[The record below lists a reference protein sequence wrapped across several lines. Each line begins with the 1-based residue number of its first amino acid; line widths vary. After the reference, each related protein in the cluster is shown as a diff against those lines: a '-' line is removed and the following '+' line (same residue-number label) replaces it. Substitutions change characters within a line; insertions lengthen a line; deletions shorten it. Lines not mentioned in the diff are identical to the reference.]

1 MLNKENIQDV
11 YGLAPMQECMLVQ
24 YVKDPQ
30 TTAYVE
36 QFDFTL
42 QGELQVELL
51 EQSFNLVI
59 QKYSALRTVFSY
71 RKTDHPRQVVLKKRN
86 FELAIDDFSG
96 IDTSMLVAALEEFKL
111 NDRRKGFDL
120 SADLLLRATLINLGN
135 QKHRLI
141 FTFHHIILDG
151 WCLGLVFGDVFSFY
165 DELCKLPTAVIE
177 PQETSTY
184 NQFIAWLGSQD
195 KASANNYWREY
206 LAGYDAPVG
215 IPYFDK
221 PFNGDFSTANH
232 GFLLGAE
239 LTAAINNIAKSHSL
253 TFSSIF
259 QTAWGVLLQKC
270 QDTDDVIFGTVVSGR
285 PPALP
290 GVLNMVGLFINTQA
304 LRIKSE
310 PEQSFIT
317 LAAATQQ
324 HIFAASAYE
333 FSPLFEIQAQSALNN
348 QLLNHIV
355 AFENYPLSEQ
365 MKEVG
370 LTGQGLRV
378 LDVDVFEQTNYDFNV
393 IVNPSANTRVSFS
406 YNGNRY
412 QAETIEVLARS
423 LMHLLT
429 QIATNPTAHVAALSI
444 CAPEERERVLNA
456 FNNTR
461 TDYPHTRTI
470 ASLFD
475 ETATVYSQE
484 VALAYQNI
492 TYRYSELRAKA
503 IVVAHTFKEAGVAPG
518 DVVGLITPRCPEM
531 IVGILAAFYCG
542 ASYLPIDVNMPAGRI
557 EFLLSDGNAKIIA
570 TLSSFASR
578 LPSDLDVVELDRA
591 IVQTMGH
598 NNDAIS
604 LPGLSLSSS
613 EPAYIMYTSGS
624 TGQPKGCVVTHRNI
638 ARLVKGNDFAC
649 FDSTQSLLLTGAPIF
664 DANTFE
670 IWSVL
675 LNGGRLCLADEA
687 DILDPARLKNQLAK
701 HNVTS
706 LWLTSALF
714 NQLCEADVSLFAGLQ
729 QLLVGGD
736 VLSPNHIRKLR
747 ETYPEVA
754 IINGYGPT
762 ENTTFSATHLIDQ
775 VDTGRLPIGKP
786 IKNSTAYVVDKN
798 LQLLPPGAYGELCVG
813 GDGIALGYLNR
824 PELTAKVFVKNPF
837 AEGNLYRTG
846 DIARWLPDGSID
858 LLGRKDFQIK
868 IRGFRVELGE
878 IERVFT
884 AIEGIQEAIV
894 IVRGEG
900 SDKQLHAYFIA
911 VDQMDVVQLRALL
924 ARQLPGYMIPVY
936 MLQMQKFPLTIN
948 GKVDRAALPVIEQKA
963 IAAVANVQP
972 RNPVEQQV
980 AAVCREVLGLDALSV
995 HDNFFDIGANSLNLI
1010 TINNRLKIILN
1021 RDIPLTLLFEHTS
1034 VARLAEYLVQGEA
1047 QQQERLQQEQTE
1059 LNAAKDNLIK
1069 NRNLMRMME
1078 VESE

>member
-24 YVKDPQ
+24 YAKDPE

-42 QGELQVELL
+42 QGELHTELL

-59 QKYSALRTVFSY
+59 KKYSALRTVFSY
-71 RKTDHPRQVVLKKRN
+71 RKTDHPRQVVLKNRSLQ
-86 FELAIDDFSG
+86 LAVEDFSCM
-96 IDTSMLVAALEEFKL
+96 DACALTAMLEDFKL

-135 QKHRLI
+135 QNHRLV

-165 DELCKLPTAVIE
+165 DELCKSPAAVIE
-177 PQETSTY
+177 PRETSAY
-184 NQFIAWLGSQD
+184 SQFVAWLGSQD
-195 KASANNYWREY
+195 KTAANSYWQEY
-206 LAGYDAPVG
+206 LAGYKVPAG

-221 PFNGDFSTANH
+221 PYDGGFSTANYS
-232 GFLLGAE
+232 FLLGTE
-239 LTAAINNIAKSHSL
+239 LTAAIDSIAKSHSL

-259 QTAWGVLLQKC
+259 QTAWGVLLQKF
-270 QDTDDVIFGTVVSGR
+270 QDTDDVVFGTVVSGR

-290 GVLNMVGLFINTQA
+290 DIVNMVGLFINTQA

-310 PEQSFIT
+310 PDQSFIALT
-317 LAAATQQ
+317 LATQQ
-324 HIFAASAYE
+324 HIFSASAYE
-333 FSPLFEIQAQSALNN
+333 FSPLFEIQAQSELNN
-348 QLLNHIV
+348 RLLNHIV

-370 LTGQGLRV
+370 AGQGLKV

-406 YNGNRY
+406 YNGKRY
-412 QAETIEVLARS
+412 KSDVVEILARS
-423 LMHLLT
+423 LMHLLN
-429 QIATNPTAHVAALSI
+429 QIVTNPTASIAVLNI
-444 CAPEERERVLNA
+444 CAREECERVLKI

-461 TDYPHTRTI
+461 TDYPHTKSI

-475 ETATVYSQE
+475 ETATAYSQQ
-484 VALAYQNI
+484 VALAYQNT
-492 TYRYSELRAKA
+492 TYRYSELRSKTMEM
-503 IVVAHTFKEAGVAPG
+503 AHRFQVAGVVPG

-531 IVGILAAFYCG
+531 IIGILAAFYCG

-557 EFLLSDGNAKIIA
+557 EFLLDDGSVKIIA

-578 LPSDLDVVELDRA
+578 LPSGLLFVELDRA
-591 IVQTMGH
+591 LSETTDHKRETRQ
-598 NNDAIS
+598 
-604 LPGLSLSSS
+604 LPGLTISSS

-638 ARLVKGNDFAC
+638 TRLVKGNDFAH
-649 FDSTQSLLLTGAPIF
+649 FDADQSLLLTGAPIF

-687 DILDPARLKNQLAK
+687 DILDPSRLKTQLTK

-736 VLSPNHIRKLR
+736 VLSPNHIRRLR
-747 ETYPEVA
+747 EAYPAVA

-762 ENTTFSATHLIDQ
+762 ENTTFSTTHLIEQ
-775 VDTGRLPIGKP
+775 VDAGRLSIGTP
-786 IKNSTAYVVDKN
+786 IKNSTAYIVDKN

-813 GDGIALGYLNR
+813 GDGVALGYLNQ
-824 PELTAKVFVKNPF
+824 PELTAKVFIKNPF

-884 AIEGIQEAIV
+884 ALDGIQEAIV

-900 SDKQLHAYFIA
+900 ADKQLHAYFIA
-911 VDQMDVVQLRALL
+911 ANQMDIMQLRALL
-924 ARQLPGYMIPVY
+924 ARQLPGYMIPAY
-936 MLQMQKFPLTIN
+936 LLQMQKFPLTVN
-948 GKVDRAALPVIEQKA
+948 GKVDRAALPIIEHKA
-963 IAAVANVQP
+963 ISTAVNVQP

-995 HDNFFDIGANSLNLI
+995 HDNFFDMGANSLNLI
-1010 TINNRLKIILN
+1010 TINNRLKIMLN

-1034 VARLAEYLVQGEA
+1034 VAQLAEYLAQGEA
-1047 QQQERLQQEQTE
+1047 LQQERLQQEQAE
-1059 LNAAKDNLIK
+1059 LNTARDSLIK

-1078 VESE
+1078 VENE

>member
-24 YVKDPQ
+24 YAKDPE

-42 QGELQVELL
+42 QGELRAELL

-59 QKYSALRTVFSY
+59 KKYSALRTIFSY
-71 RKTDHPRQVVLKKRN
+71 RKTDHPRQVVLKNRSLQ
-86 FELAIDDFSG
+86 LAVEDFSS
-96 IDTSMLVAALEEFKL
+96 IDASVLATALEEFKL
-111 NDRRKGFDL
+111 NDRRRGFDL

-135 QKHRLI
+135 QNHRLV

-151 WCLGLVFGDVFSFY
+151 WCLGLVFGDVFAFY

-177 PQETSTY
+177 PRETSAY

-195 KASANNYWREY
+195 KTAANNYWLQY
-206 LAGYDAPVG
+206 LAGYSVPVG

-221 PFNGDFSTANH
+221 PHNGNFSTANH
-232 GFLLGAE
+232 SFLLGTA
-239 LTAAINNIAKSHSL
+239 LTAAIDNIAKSHSL

-259 QTAWGVLLQKC
+259 QTAWGVLLQKF
-270 QDTDDVIFGTVVSGR
+270 QDTDDVVFGTVVSGR

-290 GVLNMVGLFINTQA
+290 GVVDMVGLFINTQA

-310 PEQSFIT
+310 PGQSFIA
-317 LAAATQQ
+317 LATATQQ

-333 FSPLFEIQAQSALNN
+333 FSPLFEIQAQSELNN

-370 LTGQGLRV
+370 TGQGLKV
-378 LDVDVFEQTNYDFNV
+378 LDVNVFEQTNYDFNV

-406 YNGNRY
+406 YNGERY
-412 QAETIEVLARS
+412 TSGTVEILARS
-423 LMHLLT
+423 LVHLLD
-429 QIATNPTAHVAALSI
+429 QIVANPITSIAALSI
-444 CAPEERERVLNA
+444 CAEEEREQILNV

-461 TDYPHTRTI
+461 TDYPHTNSI

-475 ETATVYSQE
+475 ETATAYSQR
-484 VALAYQNI
+484 VALAYQNT
-492 TYRYSELRAKA
+492 TYRYSELRLKA
-503 IVVAHTFKEAGVAPG
+503 SAMARTFQEAGVVPG

-531 IVGILAAFYCG
+531 IIGILAAFYCG

-557 EFLLSDGNAKIIA
+557 EFLLDDGNVKIIA
-570 TLSSFASR
+570 TLSGFASR
-578 LPSDLDVVELDRA
+578 LPADLLFVELDRA
-591 IVQTMGH
+591 LVDTTDHSSETIP
-598 NNDAIS
+598 
-604 LPGLSLSSS
+604 LPGLTTSSS
-613 EPAYIMYTSGS
+613 APAYIMYTSGS

-638 ARLVKGNDFAC
+638 ARLVKGNNFAR
-649 FDSTQSLLLTGAPIF
+649 FDAEQSLLLTGAPIF

-687 DILDPARLKNQLAK
+687 DILDPARLKIQLTQ
-701 HNVTS
+701 HNITS

-747 ETYPEVA
+747 EAYPDVA

-786 IKNSTAYVVDKN
+786 IKNSTAYIVDKN
-798 LQLLPPGAYGELCVG
+798 LQLLPTGAYGELCVG
-813 GDGIALGYLNR
+813 GDGVAIGYLNR
-824 PELTAKVFVKNPF
+824 PELTASVFVKNPF

-884 AIEGIQEAIV
+884 AIDGIQEAIV

-900 SDKQLHAYFIA
+900 ADKQLHAYFVA
-911 VDQMDVVQLRALL
+911 VNQLDVVQLRVLL
-924 ARQLPGYMIPVY
+924 ARQLPGYMIPAY
-936 MLQMQKFPLTIN
+936 MLQIQKFPLTVN
-948 GKVDRAALPVIEQKA
+948 GKVDRAALPIIEQKA
-963 IAAVANVQP
+963 LAQVANVQP
-972 RNPVEQQV
+972 RNPIEQQV
-980 AAVCREVLGLDALSV
+980 ATVCREVLGLDAFSV

-1010 TINNRLKIILN
+1010 TINNRLKIILA

-1034 VARLAEYLVQGEA
+1034 VAQLAEYLVQGEA

-1059 LNAAKDNLIK
+1059 LNAAKDSLIK